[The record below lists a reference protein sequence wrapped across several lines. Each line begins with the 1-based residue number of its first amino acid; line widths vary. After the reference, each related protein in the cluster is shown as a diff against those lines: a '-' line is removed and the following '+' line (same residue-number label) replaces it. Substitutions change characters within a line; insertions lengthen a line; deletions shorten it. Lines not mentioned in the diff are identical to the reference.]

1 MRSRWGI
8 QGFAAN
14 QIFSAHWV
22 TQVQPSYDLWELG
35 ARYELEY
42 LERHCRLAA
51 RKRADEILA
60 KGEGLSYFLS
70 RGIPIYMVDRML
82 RALFNAREAVIQT
95 DYKGGKV
102 AYL

>member
-1 MRSRWGI
+1 VSRDLLLI
-8 QGFAAN
+8 
-14 QIFSAHWV
+14 QIFSAHWI
-22 TQVQPSYDLWELG
+22 TQVHPSYDLWELA

-51 RKRADEILA
+51 RKRADEILV
-60 KGEGLSYFLS
+60 KGEGLSYFLQ
-70 RGIPIYMVDRML
+70 RGIPVYMLDRML